1 MRAPTSGNQI
11 ERLNESLSYW
21 NSLASLVR
29 KSFAESPLTENPLA
43 ESTLAENRLRLFANL
58 KGLKI
63 VKSACK
69 ALTIFHMLSQYSYS
83 VY

>member
-29 KSFAESPLTENPLA
+29 KSFAESLLA
-43 ESTLAENRLRLFANL
+43 ESILAENLLRLFANL